1 MGMDRSRIF
10 IGNNGDCV
18 ELNERYMRQQPS
30 VPAGR
35 ILVDGLGVGDVG
47 SIVLRDRKHLSEDGL
62 IVVVCTLS
70 QGDGAVVAGP
80 DIVSRGFVYVRESE
94 SLMVDA
100 RRLVTR
106 ILEGFAENNI
116 HDWGTMKTKIKDD
129 LSKLMYERTR
139 RSPMILPILMEV

>member
-1 MGMDRSRIF
+1 
-10 IGNNGDCV
+10 
-18 ELNERYMRQQPS
+18 
-30 VPAGR
+30 
-35 ILVDGLGVGDVG
+35 
-47 SIVLRDRKHLSEDGL
+47 
-62 IVVVCTLS
+62 
-70 QGDGAVVAGP
+70 
-80 DIVSRGFVYVRESE
+80 
-94 SLMVDA
+94 MVDA